1 MDLERID
8 ENRWRDVADVVQVVC
23 RAALARRVA
32 QLRPLVVIEG

>member
-8 ENRWRDVADVVQVVC
+8 ENRWRHVADIVEVVD
-23 RAALARRVA
+23 RAGLARRVA

>member
-8 ENRWRDVADVVQVVC
+8 ENRWRDVADVVC
-23 RAALARRVA
+23 RAGLARRVA